1 MNGNGS
7 IMLDASIEKAWEGLF
22 DPDILEKC
30 MMGCKK
36 LTLVD
41 KNTYLAELKIGVP
54 PVSGKYE
61 SNIVTEEV
69 EKLKTY
75 RLIIKAEGD
84 AGGVEATSLIN
95 LSKEDGNK
103 TLLSYS
109 FNAEVNGKASKVGDR
124 ILKGV
129 GKILIQDFFKKF
141 GKELK
146 KTYSA

>member
-7 IMLDASIEKAWEGLF
+7 ILLEASLENTWVGLF
-22 DPDILEKC
+22 DPEILEKC

-36 LTLVD
+36 LTLID

-61 SNIVTEEV
+61 SKIVTEEV

-84 AGGVEATSLIN
+84 SGGVEATSLIN
-95 LSKEDGNK
+95 LTKETEDK

-109 FNAEVNGKASKVGDR
+109 FEAEVNGKASKVGDR

-129 GKILIQDFFKKF
+129 GKLLIQDFFKKF

-146 KTYSA
+146 KAYTT

>member
-7 IMLDASIEKAWEGLF
+7 ILLESSLENTWDGLF

-36 LTLVD
+36 LTHID

-61 SNIVTEEV
+61 SHIVTEEV
-69 EKLKTY
+69 EKFKTY

-84 AGGVEATSLIN
+84 SGGVEATSLIN
-95 LSKEDGNK
+95 LTKETDEK

-109 FNAEVNGKASKVGDR
+109 FEAEVNGKASKVGDR

-129 GKILIQDFFKKF
+129 GKLLIQDFFKKF

-146 KTYSA
+146 KAYTI